1 MFDGNAAKTA
11 AGLGEDFMARTK
23 SLLVAVVAT
32 MALAGADKGYAE
44 TVLQFNRWLPPTQF
58 VQTEVLDAWA
68 ADVTKAT
75 EGRVKIVMT
84 ASSLGAP
91 PRQFELVKDGIADIG
106 WGVQSYT
113 PSRFKTNRAVE
124 LPFLSNT
131 AEALSVA
138 FWRAHQEYFSKANE
152 YNGTKLLSLHVH
164 PPGHIF
170 TAKSE
175 LKSINDVQGLKIRV
189 VNPATEAIAGKLGI
203 VPISA
208 PSTKAYEMLSSG
220 VLDGT
225 FFTDDSI
232 PGFKLTSFIRS
243 KVEFDGGLYSSA
255 FFLVMNQRKWDAL
268 SKQDQEIVSR
278 LSGEHFSKRMGQI
291 WDKYYLD
298 AKKGMEAG
306 GVKVLRIE
314 GNAID
319 GIKEKL
325 KGAEGDWIE
334 EMKKEGVDGAAAL
347 ALIRKVVSEYKN

>member
-1 MFDGNAAKTA
+1 
-11 AGLGEDFMARTK
+11 MARFK
-23 SLLVAVVAT
+23 ALSVAVVTT
-32 MALAGADKGYAE
+32 MALAGADRGYAE

-58 VQTEVLDAWA
+58 IQTEVLDAWA

-75 EGRVKIVMT
+75 EGRVKVVMT
-84 ASSLGAP
+84 ASSLGAT

-113 PSRFKTNRAVE
+113 PSRFKTNRSVE
-124 LPFLSNT
+124 LPFLSNS
-131 AEALSVA
+131 AESLSVA

-152 YNGTKLLSLHVH
+152 YAGVKLLSLHVH

-170 TAKSE
+170 TSKKE
-175 LKSINDVQGLKIRV
+175 LTSVNDVQGLKIRI
-189 VNPATEAIAGKLGI
+189 VNPATEAIARKLGI

-232 PGFKLTSFIRS
+232 PGFKLTNFIHS
-243 KVEFDGGLYSSA
+243 KMEFDGGLYSSA

-268 SKQDQEIVSR
+268 SKQDQEIISK
-278 LSGEHFSKRMGQI
+278 LSGEHFSKRMGQV
-291 WDKYYLD
+291 WDKYYID

-306 GVKVLRIE
+306 GVKVLRI
-314 GNAID
+314 D
-319 GIKEKL
+319 GSALADVKEKL
-325 KGAEGDWIE
+325 KGAEADWIAE
-334 EMKKEGVDGAAAL
+334 VQSGGVDGAAAL
-347 ALIRKVVSEYKN
+347 ALIRKVVSDFKN